1 MGQPTHRPMGS
12 RRAAP
17 AAVGGTTTYKKTVIK
32 EKREM
37 AAYKLLLILQ
47 NTACQIELHLKN
59 WKRST
64 NYSKRWTRWSNEAE
78 EGQGGGETPGRS
90 PSLDAQGADTL
101 NTRVSGCSSLRP
113 LQGGG
118 NMGQGTCP
126 L

>member
-1 MGQPTHRPMGS
+1 
-12 RRAAP
+12 
-17 AAVGGTTTYKKTVIK
+17 
-32 EKREM
+32 M

-47 NTACQIELHLKN
+47 NTACHFVKKN

-64 NYSKRWTRWSNEAE
+64 NYLKRWTRWSNEAE
-78 EGQGGGETPGRS
+78 EGQGGGEAPGRS

-101 NTRVSGCSSLRP
+101 VIRVSGCSSLRP

-118 NMGQGTCP
+118 NMGQGISP

>member
-1 MGQPTHRPMGS
+1 MRLS
-12 RRAAP
+12 RRFLAIVGAADP
-17 AAVGGTTTYKKTVIK
+17 PPHGFPSRCPCRQRRHHYIQETVIK

-37 AAYKLLLILQ
+37 TAYKLLLILQ
-47 NTACQIELHLKN
+47 NTA
-59 WKRST
+59 
-64 NYSKRWTRWSNEAE
+64 YSKRWTRWSNEAE
-78 EGQGGGETPGRS
+78 EGQGGGEAPGRS

-118 NMGQGTCP
+118 NMGQGTSP

>member
-1 MGQPTHRPMGS
+1 
-12 RRAAP
+12 
-17 AAVGGTTTYKKTVIK
+17 
-32 EKREM
+32 M

-47 NTACQIELHLKN
+47 NTACQNVVTGCRNRTELHLKN

-64 NYSKRWTRWSNEAE
+64 NYSKRWTKWSNEAE